1 MCWCASST
9 STTTSSTTTINVY
22 FNVVFVALQGTISMY
37 SNIVKTIQTIKNNT
51 YADQISIGEK
61 YNNDQLLISFQHWAQ
76 RKKTT
81 MLI

>member
-1 MCWCASST
+1 MCWCASTASKT
-9 STTTSSTTTINVY
+9 KTKTKNVY
-22 FNVVFVALQGTISMY
+22 FNVVFVALQVTISMY
-37 SNIVKTIQTIKNNT
+37 SNIVKTIQTIRNNT

-76 RKKTT
+76 GKKTT

>member
-1 MCWCASST
+1 
-9 STTTSSTTTINVY
+9 
-22 FNVVFVALQGTISMY
+22 MY
-37 SNIVKTIQTIKNNT
+37 SNIVKTIQTIRNNT

-76 RKKTT
+76 GKKTT